1 MYIFCLQAI
10 NLNFVHSRSSKND
23 WWCNVQT
30 ILCGLIWFLSLFDW
44 IEIQTNSSKKYFKTW
59 IEINCITKR
68 CEKQNWNSSPTTRI
82 HCTGCLKLK
91 WQIKAFVSFYLQRLL
106 MQQLERKRVK
116 MLKNLWNISHV
127 RWHSHYTVPRSF
139 CSSRGELHYWKLID
153 ADVRKIFLLNNFF
166 LISDG
171 AQVDVRFLWINVEAL
186 STTKT
191 TP

>member
-1 MYIFCLQAI
+1 MQRSD
-10 NLNFVHSRSSKND
+10 NLMRVD
-23 WWCNVQT
+23 
-30 ILCGLIWFLSLFDW
+30 LISSLFDW

-82 HCTGCLKLK
+82 NCTGCLKLK

-127 RWHSHYTVPRSF
+127 RWHSHFSVPRSF
-139 CSSRGELHYWKLID
+139 CSAAEVNCIIESWLTLTLEKYFCLI
-153 ADVRKIFLLNNFF
+153 
-166 LISDG
+166 IS
-171 AQVDVRFLWINVEAL
+171 
-186 STTKT
+186 S
-191 TP
+191 